1 MNINV
6 GMADTLYFAAT
17 IDYND
22 LCWHATNEWIK
33 IKEQFKKESSELG
46 MYVCGDCQQSVIH
59 FSVPSAHSSTS
70 TFTNMTL
77 GMFSDISWN

>member
-1 MNINV
+1 MRQ
-6 GMADTLYFAAT
+6 M
-17 IDYND
+17 
-22 LCWHATNEWIK
+22 NEWK
-33 IKEQFKKESSELG
+33 SRNNSKKESSELG
-46 MYVCGDCQQSVIH
+46 MYVRGDCQQSVIH